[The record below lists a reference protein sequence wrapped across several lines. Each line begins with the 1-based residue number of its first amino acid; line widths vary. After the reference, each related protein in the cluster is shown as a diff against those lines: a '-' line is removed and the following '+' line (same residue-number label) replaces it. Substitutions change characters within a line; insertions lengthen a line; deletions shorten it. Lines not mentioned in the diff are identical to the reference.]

1 VRLEAL
7 PGSALDGPSARWI
20 GAVLC
25 RDVLDTAGRPV
36 LTKGAVLSADAGPA
50 LREAHPDVLHVL
62 WLEEGDVGE
71 DAAAVRIAAA
81 VAGPGTS
88 ARPPVES
95 QARLVAAWRGMVAVD
110 VTALAAVNAVD
121 GVTVFTVPDGL
132 HVDAGRT
139 LAGVKVT
146 PLAID
151 ERSLRQAER
160 AALSPG
166 DGAGVVSVRPF
177 LPLRMA
183 AIVRQRLTDDARL
196 RFERSLGMRSAWFG
210 GTVEPVRYV
219 DDAPDHVQQALVDA
233 AASSDVVLAVGVAS
247 VDPLDVTWQSVLAA
261 GATTVRRGLPMHP
274 GSSYWIAEL
283 SGKPVIGVASCG
295 MFSRRS
301 ALDLLIARLHA
312 GLPLEAAFLASLGHG
327 GLLGKEAAWR
337 IPPYDGTLAD
347 DSDED

>member
-1 VRLEAL
+1 MHE
-7 PGSALDGPSARWI
+7 
-20 GAVLC
+20 
-25 RDVLDTAGRPV
+25 
-36 LTKGAVLSADAGPA
+36 PA
-50 LREAHPDVLHVL
+50 LREARPDELHVL

-71 DAAAVRIAAA
+71 DAAAIRIATA

-95 QARLVAAWRGMVAVD
+95 QARLVAAWRGMVDVD

-132 HVDAGRT
+132 HVDSGRT

-160 AALSPG
+160 EARSARG
-166 DGAGVVSVRPF
+166 GAGILSVRPF
-177 LPLRMA
+177 LTLRMA
-183 AIVRQRLTDDARL
+183 AIVRQRLTDEARM

-210 GTVEPVRYV
+210 GSVEPVRYV
-219 DDAPDHVQQALVDA
+219 DDSPEHVQQALVDA
-233 AASSDVVLAVGVAS
+233 ASSADIVLAVGVAS

-283 SGKPVIGVASCG
+283 RGRPVIGVASCG

-312 GLPLEAAFLASLGHG
+312 GLPLDAAYLASLGHG

-337 IPPYDGTLAD
+337 IPPYDGALAD